1 MENKSTKLAV
11 VYDIE
16 TLFSCFTYTAMD
28 VNNKTIYQYVI
39 HKDRNDLNELIKHL
53 KNCAVGIGFNNINFD
68 YPIIHYLLTSNLNN
82 LTAEEICK
90 LIHQK
95 AQDIINQQNQEEF
108 NTIVAIPQKKWLIF
122 QVDLFKMWHYNNK
135 NRKTSLKA
143 LEISMNF
150 PNVMESPIDH
160 NKEDITIEE
169 VEDILEYNLNDVL
182 ATYEFYKKS
191 ADKIALRKKLM
202 NKYNIPCISWNN
214 GKIGE
219 QLILKLYCQKTG
231 LDIWDVKER
240 RTYRPRIELSKCV
253 PDITFESKEFNDL
266 LNYFKS
272 LTISSTKGEANKQ
285 LIFKGIKYDYGSGG
299 VHACI
304 KPGIYES
311 NDKFIIK
318 SCDVASLYPNLAIQ
332 YDFYI
337 EHLGKEFL
345 DVYKGDIVDVRM
357 AEKAKGKN
365 GDKAIVD
372 GFKEAANVPYGKSN
386 EVFSF
391 LYDPLYTMK
400 TTIHGQLLM
409 SKLCEMLSNIEDSQI
424 LMVNT
429 DGLEIMIPVY
439 KQDEYTSICKKWEE
453 LTRLTLEFSDYKKLW
468 VRDINNY
475 GCIDFKGK
483 IKNKGAFEVDK
494 AIVS

>member
-1 MENKSTKLAV
+1 
-11 VYDIE
+11 
-16 TLFSCFTYTAMD
+16 
-28 VNNKTIYQYVI
+28 
-39 HKDRNDLNELIKHL
+39 
-53 KNCAVGIGFNNINFD
+53 
-68 YPIIHYLLTSNLNN
+68 
-82 LTAEEICK
+82 
-90 LIHQK
+90 
-95 AQDIINQQNQEEF
+95 
-108 NTIVAIPQKKWLIF
+108 
-122 QVDLFKMWHYNNK
+122 
-135 NRKTSLKA
+135 
-143 LEISMNF
+143 MNF

-494 AIVS
+494 VIGSEPAYHKDNSFRIIPLAIQEYFTKGIPVEETIKNHRDIYDFCGRQKFDRDSYGETHEILDNNIFVERQQRNVRYYISNPGKTFIKQYKKGTSEFVHKNYQVTIFNKFVEKPFNEYSINYSFYINECKKIIDVVEDKQLMLF